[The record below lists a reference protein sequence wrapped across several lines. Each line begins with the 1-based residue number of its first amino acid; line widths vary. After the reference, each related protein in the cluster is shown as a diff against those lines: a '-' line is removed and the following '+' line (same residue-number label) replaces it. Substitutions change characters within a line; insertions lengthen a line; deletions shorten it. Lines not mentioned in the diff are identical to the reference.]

1 MRFVMLYLSG
11 EYSIACCGDESQF
24 LLETEKLEIVSFRF
38 MWYDPVFDSYI
49 TQQ

>member
-1 MRFVMLYLSG
+1 MLYLSG

-38 MWYDPVFDSYI
+38 MWYDIDTI
-49 TQQ
+49 KARNI